1 MCIGFGS
8 SFQALGKSLYSM
20 ITSIVRQLVVLI
32 PAAFLLARY
41 GAAIG
46 NSDLVWWSYPIAEVF
61 SLALTLLF
69 FSRVY
74 RTVIR
79 DLPLNGVS
87 KQAIQEQME
96 EEP

>member
-1 MCIGFGS
+1 
-8 SFQALGKSLYSM
+8 M

-41 GAAIG
+41 GVTVG

-61 SLALTLLF
+61 SLVLTLVF
-69 FSRVY
+69 FSRIY
-74 RTVIR
+74 KTVIR
-79 DLPLNGVS
+79 DLPLNGVTND
-87 KQAIQEQME
+87 KIQEQME